1 VYGHAMFCQ
10 ARTLKSKP
18 STFFS
23 RHLDDVS
30 FRIFEI
36 NDVVSSSSS
45 MVILSLLTDTSLKDL
60 VINFI
65 MFALYAPLIK
75 AQAITINAIESVS
88 INALIK
94 HFSRLMMTTRIRL
107 TD

>member
-1 VYGHAMFCQ
+1 
-10 ARTLKSKP
+10 
-18 STFFS
+18 
-23 RHLDDVS
+23 
-30 FRIFEI
+30 
-36 NDVVSSSSS
+36 

-75 AQAITINAIESVS
+75 NHPNNNQRKSKAFQLT
-88 INALIK
+88 LIK
-94 HFSRLMMTTRIRL
+94 QTSRLTMTARIRL